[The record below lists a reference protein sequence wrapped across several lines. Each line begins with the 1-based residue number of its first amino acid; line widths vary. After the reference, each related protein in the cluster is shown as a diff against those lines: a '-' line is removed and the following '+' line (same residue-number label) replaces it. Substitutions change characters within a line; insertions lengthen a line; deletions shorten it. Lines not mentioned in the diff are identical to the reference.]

1 MYLKRFY
8 RVLAELNLNNN
19 FKTSFPPFFTYKSY
33 ATTGSPPNTTDIM
46 MLMHEFHV
54 LILRNELSVYD
65 PRSFFSAT

>member
-33 ATTGSPPNTTDIM
+33 TTTGSPPNTTDII

-54 LILRNELSVYD
+54 LMLRIELSVYD
-65 PRSFFSAT
+65 PRSFF